1 MNVNAR
7 ANIDRSELSMMVIF
21 TMGCILDHLTT
32 YYGLKFPMIIE
43 SNPIVVQLIA
53 LGIWHTCELA
63 IILLGN
69 ISGYFASTN
78 QPDYLKHIGI
88 MALTLTGIFRL
99 YAGVHN
105 IFLIA
110 ETVI

>member
-1 MNVNAR
+1 MNVNVR
-7 ANIDRSELSMMVIF
+7 ANINRTELSMMVIF

-32 YYGLKFPMIIE
+32 YYGLKFPMITE
-43 SNPIVVQLIA
+43 LNPVVVQLIA
-53 LGIWHTCELA
+53 MGIWHIVELA
-63 IILLGN
+63 IILMGN

-78 QPDYLKHIGI
+78 QPDFMKHIGI
-88 MALTLTGIFRL
+88 VALSLAGIFRL
-99 YAGVHN
+99 YAGMHN